1 MGRALIVSAIHGERY
16 GISSSR
22 WVIPLIFHQNS
33 CVVLEQPKYLYL
45 PPTPVQLIF
54 STLWLLTLS
63 AEIHRR
69 NFRGLTK
76 VYCGQCRF
84 GGFLEELSSKQGLRA
99 PAEIPLSR
107 STPCPAGGR
116 GGSVENRHVP
126 SVTVRGWKQ
135 LQRSHPSRRKALSLT
150 HLAMKNFH
158 SAVKMSWVLMVV
170 SKTHKSHFFFL
181 NSIHILHMHN

>member
-99 PAEIPLSR
+99 PAEIPLTR
-107 STPCPAGGR
+107 SIPCPAGGR
-116 GGSVENRHVP
+116 GEAWRIGMSLQSQCVAGSSYSAPTRVEGRHCLWP
-126 SVTVRGWKQ
+126 IWQWRIFTQ
-135 LQRSHPSRRKALSLT
+135 LSRC
-150 HLAMKNFH
+150 HEF
-158 SAVKMSWVLMVV
+158 
-170 SKTHKSHFFFL
+170 
-181 NSIHILHMHN
+181 